1 MEGGGSLRLSP
12 LISPPGKGGEEMTK
26 QEQEQAFRELCG
38 KSPEWK
44 KEALLLELFW
54 RAREE
59 DKRYAIEYLEGK
71 RGLFGG

>member
-1 MEGGGSLRLSP
+1 MDR
-12 LISPPGKGGEEMTK
+12 K
-26 QEQEQAFRELCG
+26 EQEQAFRELCG

-59 DKRYAIEYLEGK
+59 DRAFALEYLEGK
-71 RGLFGG
+71 RGLFGK

>member
-12 LISPPGKGGEEMTK
+12 HPPGKGGEMMDRK
-26 QEQEQAFRELCG
+26 EQELAFRELCG
-38 KSPEWK
+38 KSKEWK

-54 RAREE
+54 RAKEE
-59 DKRYAIEYLEGK
+59 DRQYAIEYLEGK

>member
-1 MEGGGSLRLSP
+1 
-12 LISPPGKGGEEMTK
+12 MTK